1 MVTQGAGAGKPAAL
15 SDLIDGHR
23 ALRQVLAGA
32 QQPLVQQPAGG
43 CFTGGLLKA
52 AQESAWSHAGAL
64 GEGSDGMAG
73 GKMLVQIVK
82 QLPKAL
88 ALPAAGYR
96 AQDLL
101 RLTAVA
107 MGRDYQAAG
116 DDVGGFA
123 AEILAHQMQTKVDPR
138 RAAGGSHQQSI
149 AHVKDVLHHLDLRE
163 TRLQR
168 RGVAPVG
175 RCLAVIE
182 QPGGGENEHPG
193 TDGNNPASAGVG
205 GNEGGAQRLGD
216 RGVDT
221 APAGDHN
228 RIRLG
233 EKFRPAVS
241 HQADAAG
248 SAQRPFIDGG
258 DGKVV
263 PVVTHFRARQAEDL
277 HGYAKLKG
285 AQAIVGE
292 GDHLMT

>member
-1 MVTQGAGAGKPAAL
+1 M
-15 SDLIDGHR
+15 
-23 ALRQVLAGA
+23 
-32 QQPLVQQPAGG
+32 
-43 CFTGGLLKA
+43 
-52 AQESAWSHAGAL
+52 
-64 GEGSDGMAG
+64 
-73 GKMLVQIVK
+73 
-82 QLPKAL
+82 
-88 ALPAAGYR
+88 
-96 AQDLL
+96 
-101 RLTAVA
+101 
-107 MGRDYQAAG
+107 
-116 DDVGGFA
+116 
-123 AEILAHQMQTKVDPR
+123 
-138 RAAGGSHQQSI
+138 
-149 AHVKDVLHHLDLRE
+149 
-163 TRLQR
+163 
-168 RGVAPVG
+168 G

-263 PVVTHFRARQAEDL
+263 PVVAHFRARQAEDL

>member
-1 MVTQGAGAGKPAAL
+1 
-15 SDLIDGHR
+15 
-23 ALRQVLAGA
+23 
-32 QQPLVQQPAGG
+32 
-43 CFTGGLLKA
+43 
-52 AQESAWSHAGAL
+52 
-64 GEGSDGMAG
+64 MAG

-107 MGRDYQAAG
+107 MGRDHQAAG

-149 AHVKDVLHHLDLRE
+149 AHVEHILHHLDLRE

-175 RCLAVIE
+175 RCLAAIE

-233 EKFRPAVS
+233 EKFRAAVS

-258 DGKVV
+258 DGELV
-263 PVVTHFRARQAEDL
+263 PFVAHFRARQAEDL